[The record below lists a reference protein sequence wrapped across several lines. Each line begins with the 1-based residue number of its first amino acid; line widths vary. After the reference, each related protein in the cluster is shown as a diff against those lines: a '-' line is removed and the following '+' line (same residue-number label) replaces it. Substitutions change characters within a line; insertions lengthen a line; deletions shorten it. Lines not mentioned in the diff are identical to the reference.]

1 MMKML
6 LCLGLKNKYMEND
19 FVLFRYSDVIL
30 MKKEAI
36 LRGGI
41 DDQAGIE
48 DDAVN
53 SIKKR
58 SFAYSTDPVAAFDAA
73 YPDAFTK
80 LSTGLTDGILAERG
94 RELSWENARRRD
106 LIRFGQFE
114 KIQYVKQTSETRR
127 WFPIPYSVLQ
137 KAVVDPETG
146 KKLWTQNPGY

>member
-1 MMKML
+1 MKP
-6 LCLGLKNKYMEND
+6 MEQNHKPAKD
-19 FVLFRYSDVIL
+19 QF
-30 MKKEAI
+30 
-36 LRGGI
+36 
-41 DDQAGIE
+41 DD
-48 DDAVN
+48 N

-58 SFAYSTDPVAAFDAA
+58 SFAYSADPVAAFDAA